1 MIDNTDSALAYRAA
15 AGDRDAFGALLKRHY
30 DLIYRVGA
38 RVLGDTEEAAD
49 LAQDVCIAL
58 PDKLAS
64 YRAKSR
70 FTTWLYSVVV
80 NAARDALRRKAA
92 RHRGER
98 GYAEFDALVRVQDDA
113 DACDASWL
121 RQALDRLSEDLRT
134 TVFLV
139 LEEGLRHAEAGD
151 VLGVSEST
159 VSWRMHEVR
168 KRLRA
173 IAADEG
179 VVR

>member
-1 MIDNTDSALAYRAA
+1 MIDDTDSSLALRAA
-15 AGDRDAFGALLKRHY
+15 TGDRDAFGTLLERHY

-38 RVLGDTEEAAD
+38 RVLGDPEEAAD

-58 PDKLAS
+58 PAKLAS

-70 FTTWLYSVVV
+70 FTTWLYAVVV
-80 NAARDALRRKAA
+80 NAARDALRRKAT
-92 RHRGER
+92 RQRGER
-98 GYAEFDALVRVQDDA
+98 GYAELDELTHVQA
-113 DACDASWL
+113 DIGASESSWL
-121 RQALDRLSEDLRT
+121 HQALGRLSEELRT

-139 LEEGLRHAEAGD
+139 LEEGLRHAEAGE

-168 KRLRA
+168 RRLRA
-173 IAADEG
+173 LAADEG
-179 VVR
+179 AVR

>member
-1 MIDNTDSALAYRAA
+1 MIDHTDSSLACRAA
-15 AGDRDAFGALLKRHY
+15 AGDRDAFGTLIERHY

-38 RVLGDTEEAAD
+38 RVLDDSEEAAD

-58 PDKLAS
+58 PAKLAS

-70 FTTWLYSVVV
+70 FTTWLYAVVV

-92 RHRGER
+92 RYRGER
-98 GYAEFDALVRVQDDA
+98 DYAEFDELMRARA
-113 DACDASWL
+113 DAGACESSWL
-121 RQALDRLSEDLRT
+121 RQTLGRLSEDLRT

-151 VLGVSEST
+151 VLGVSEAT

-173 IAADEG
+173 LAADEEG
-179 VVR
+179 VR

>member
-1 MIDNTDSALAYRAA
+1 MNDNTDSSLAYRAA
-15 AGDRDAFGALLKRHY
+15 VGDRDAFSALLERHY

-38 RVLGDTEEAAD
+38 RVLGDAEEAAD
-49 LAQDVCIAL
+49 LAQDVCIGL
-58 PDKLAS
+58 PVKLAS
-64 YRAKSR
+64 YRAESR

-92 RHRGER
+92 RYRGER
-98 GYAEFDALVRVQDDA
+98 SYAEFDALVRVRA
-113 DACDASWL
+113 DAGACESSWL
-121 RQALDRLSEDLRT
+121 RQALGRLSEDLRT

-139 LEEGLRHAEAGD
+139 LEEGLRHAEAGN

-173 IAADEG
+173 LAAAEE
-179 VVR
+179 VER